1 MHRRMFE
8 RSRGALLASVVV
20 ALTMGEASRVH
31 AQQATRVG
39 FGITLGAGHV
49 LFSNEWGGSEG
60 SIFAELSASRALT
73 SNVDARL
80 SVSGHVMRGA
90 AASIPGCVPGGAC
103 VSRSSPSS
111 LVGLSGGFLARPG
124 MSDVALVTS
133 IGYYAA
139 QGLEGPSAKT
149 TAAADVGLEYSPQW
163 WGRLSPSFT
172 VRSVRFFS
180 PLAGAKWAVLP
191 GAGIVF

>member
-1 MHRRMFE
+1 MHRRTFVW
-8 RSRGALLASVVV
+8 SRAVAVVSAACLLGAVSSAS
-20 ALTMGEASRVH
+20 

-73 SNVDARL
+73 SSVDARL
-80 SVSGHVMRGA
+80 SLSGHVMRGV
-90 AASIPGCVPGGAC
+90 AASIPGCVPGGTC

-133 IGYYAA
+133 VGYYAA

-149 TAAADVGLEYSPQW
+149 TAAADVGLEYSPRW
-163 WGRLSPSFT
+163 WGRFSPSFS